1 MCPPTLPHNMGP
13 NVDVR
18 DLITVD
24 CDAPKIWL
32 DWILIKCVC
41 VCWVPYSAY
50 TQVIW
55 AWFRIARN
63 NYKST
68 KMKKKKKIER
78 ERESNHLLVWEKY
91 GLKNKNLYRLAPLR
105 WNLNTFDGPLSSP
118 LMDLNTSPLTA
129 LVMFKSVLFMYSSQP
144 LQA

>member
-24 CDAPKIWL
+24 CNAPKIWL

-41 VCWVPYSAY
+41 VCWVPHSAY

-55 AWFRIARN
+55 AWLRIARK

-68 KMKKKKKIER
+68 KRKKKYRER
-78 ERESNHLLVWEKY
+78 ERVITFLC
-91 GLKNKNLYRLAPLR
+91 GKNMDWKIRIYID
-105 WNLNTFDGPLSSP
+105 WPLSDETSTS
-118 LMDLNTSPLTA
+118 LMDLNTCHLSPRWLCSNQFCSCI
-129 LVMFKSVLFMYSSQP
+129 LLNHCKLSS
-144 LQA
+144 

>member
-13 NVDVR
+13 NIDVR

-24 CDAPKIWL
+24 CNAPKIWL

-41 VCWVPYSAY
+41 VCWVPHSAY

-55 AWFRIARN
+55 AWLRIARK

-68 KMKKKKKIER
+68 KRKKKYR

-105 WNLNTFDGPLSSP
+105 WNLNIFDGPQH
-118 LMDLNTSPLTA
+118 MSPLTA